1 MEGIEILSPRDLEY
15 FRKKAEKDPD
25 IKFIQLTEQE
35 LLHLD
40 IEKVMKETEEQII
53 DAESVCEWVRK
64 NKDTLRADYE
74 ESQELLKECKKIEQ
88 MIGRD
93 GQKTDVEN
101 RKEKAEDA
109 IRKMDD
115 DEKRKIVYEAIQ
127 AGLDEK
133 EVDMILKMKDTVQM
147 RMLCE
152 MLMKMKR

>member
-25 IKFIQLTEQE
+25 IKFIRLTEQE

-74 ESQELLKECKKIEQ
+74 ESQELLKECKEIEQ
-88 MIGRD
+88 TIGRN
-93 GQKTDVEN
+93 GKKADVEN
-101 RKEKAEDA
+101 GKEKAEDA

-115 DEKRKIVYEAIQ
+115 DERRKIVYEAIQ
-127 AGLDEK
+127 AGLDEE

-152 MLMKMKR
+152 TLIKMKR

>member
-88 MIGRD
+88 TIGRD

-101 RKEKAEDA
+101 RKEKAEDT

-127 AGLDEK
+127 AGLDEE

-152 MLMKMKR
+152 TLIKMKR

>member
-40 IEKVMKETEEQII
+40 VEKVMKETEEQII

-64 NKDTLRADYE
+64 NKDNLRADYE

-88 MIGRD
+88 TIGRD

-101 RKEKAEDA
+101 AKEKAEDA

-127 AGLDEK
+127 AGLDEE

-152 MLMKMKR
+152 TLIKMKR

>member
-88 MIGRD
+88 TIGRD

-127 AGLDEK
+127 AGLDEE

-152 MLMKMKR
+152 TLMKMKR